1 MDVLLLFTHVTISY
15 NMIVT
20 TQMTLYIYVE

>member
-1 MDVLLLFTHVTISY
+1 MDVLLLFNHVTISY